1 MRSKSCLS
9 EYFKDI
15 TSGPY
20 TDVPE
25 KTSIEKY
32 HSAIDLLVARWTA
45 LPRKPLAIYQ
55 IGQIGAPGISDLD
68 FVIVFADDAPIDW
81 AQYQPQAFP
90 DWVQQLLTHP
100 PYFCT
105 IRSWPD
111 LPAWFPLFDL
121 RHLWG
126 EELKIPEL
134 PEKFLKGVS
143 FGMLV
148 DYLLIKIPVDL
159 LWISWNKPLR
169 LRIILAMLHSL
180 KYTIRLAEQ
189 SGILV
194 PADVK
199 IISSKV
205 DTLRKTWFDADQMT
219 RNIALAEACEE
230 ACMAAVEI
238 IMLANEAINA
248 AAQGRYL
255 HLLRQPAQN
264 DTDLFHTVHPWE
276 FNKAIFNCH
285 EHYLRT
291 GRIIWQNPRS
301 FMHVLAIYAS
311 ESKNFKKYLDFKG
324 FKLESNWD
332 GGIWEDGLRYHARA
346 MLAYSECT
354 AKLKVPPQKYVAL
367 GYTQRPSLFKAIPL
381 HFLHLL
387 KTLQEQ
393 IKR

>member
-1 MRSKSCLS
+1 MRSNSSLS

-15 TSGPY
+15 NSGPY

-25 KTSIEKY
+25 KTLIEKY
-32 HSAIDLLVARWTA
+32 HTAIDLLVARWTA

-68 FVIVFADDAPIDW
+68 FVIVFSDAAPIDW

-105 IRSWPD
+105 IKSWPD

-126 EELKIPEL
+126 EELKTPEL

-159 LWISWNKPLR
+159 VWISWNKPLR
-169 LRIILAMLHSL
+169 LRILLAMLHSL
-180 KYTIRLAEQ
+180 KYTFRLAEQ

-194 PADVK
+194 PDDVK
-199 IISSKV
+199 TISGKV
-205 DTLRKTWFDADQMT
+205 DTLRKTWFEADQRT
-219 RNIALAEACEE
+219 QNIPLAEACAEG
-230 ACMAAVEI
+230 CKAAAEI

-248 AAQGRYL
+248 ATQGRYL
-255 HLLRQPAQN
+255 HLLRQPAPN
-264 DTDLFHTVHPWE
+264 DTDLFQTIHSWD
-276 FNKAIFNCH
+276 FNEAMFNSH
-285 EHYLRT
+285 EHYLRS
-291 GRIIWQNPRS
+291 GRVIWQNPRS
-301 FMHVLAIYAS
+301 FMHVLAVYAS
-311 ESKNFKKYLDFKG
+311 ESTEFKKYLNSKG
-324 FKLESNWD
+324 FKFKSNWD
-332 GGIWEDGLRYHARA
+332 GGIWGEGLRYHTRA
-346 MLAYSECT
+346 MLAYSEST
-354 AKLKVPPQKYVAL
+354 AKLGVPPQKYVAL
-367 GYTQRPSLFKAIPL
+367 GYSQPSPLFKTIPS
-381 HFLHLL
+381 HFFRLL
-387 KTLQEQ
+387 KNYMHD
-393 IKR
+393 